1 MLLFFVDLF
10 VSGVR
15 IDPKDLLSF
24 YTGNARLYSRTSGIL
39 V

>member
-1 MLLFFVDLF
+1 MLLFFVYLF

-15 IDPKDLLSF
+15 IDPKALLSF
-24 YTGNARLYSRTSGIL
+24 YTGNARLYSRTSDIL